1 MEFMTQDTWRATRRD
16 PEGVACQADIFAL
29 ESDAEEL
36 AAIGVRLGRFNDR
49 LNCFEH
55 CVLTES
61 ALDRLIAMGG
71 KYLWDPEPEPT
82 WSHDCLPAGATLH

>member
-1 MEFMTQDTWRATRRD
+1 MEFMTQDSGLRTRQD
-16 PEGVACQADIFAL
+16 PDGVVCHADIFAL
-29 ESDAEEL
+29 ASDGEEL
-36 AAIGVRLGRFNDR
+36 SALGVRLGRFNDR

-61 ALDRLIAMGG
+61 ALDRLVAMGG

-82 WSHDCLPAGATLH
+82 LNHDYLPAGATLH